1 MLLWGCWP
9 RAGLPGDMV
18 RPAQGGGG
26 MFERILLAVDG
37 SQPNRA
43 AEAAA
48 ELAGRLGSEVRVLEC
63 PVLVIR

>member
-1 MLLWGCWP
+1 M
-9 RAGLPGDMV
+9 
-18 RPAQGGGG
+18 GGGG

-37 SQPNRA
+37 SQPSNRA

-48 ELAGRLGSEVRVLEC
+48 ELACRLGSAVRVLQC

>member
-1 MLLWGCWP
+1 
-9 RAGLPGDMV
+9 
-18 RPAQGGGG
+18 